1 MYDNERK
8 EISTI
13 IDSYKKEVNGQYVIT
28 NIGSFLDKVNLTC
41 KLSKSP
47 NNYESYMN
55 LIYTIYRDHYNCN
68 TKNIERLDLLKA
80 KLAQ

>member
-1 MYDNERK
+1 MYNKDYH
-8 EISTI
+8 EIYDLIES
-13 IDSYKKEVNGQYVIT
+13 SKKEVDGQYVIT
-28 NIGSFLDKVNLTC
+28 NIGSFLDKVNLIC

-47 NNYESYMN
+47 DKYESYMN